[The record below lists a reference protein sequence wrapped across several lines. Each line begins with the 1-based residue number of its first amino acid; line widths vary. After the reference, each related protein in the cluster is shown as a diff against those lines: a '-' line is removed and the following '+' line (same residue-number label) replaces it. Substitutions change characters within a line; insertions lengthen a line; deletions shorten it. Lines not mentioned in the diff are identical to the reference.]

1 MKVNYTILAPER
13 KGTSI
18 KINLTEEDTNRS
30 GILIADLKP
39 FYDFS
44 SDYQNKIAF
53 DFFLLS
59 TLVYGIDNLLDRY
72 IYSIDGWTREIEFTF
87 PVVNL
92 DKWNAVKEELEN
104 ALCFLTGD
112 IWSISFEQ
120 MPYTAPL
127 FVNNEKRRK
136 YPSFKLSNS
145 PYEAVSLFSGGLDS
159 LIGIVNYFADNPT
172 KKLLLVS
179 HYDSNSGGPNSDQIR
194 LTRQF
199 NKKYIKNYNWIQT
212 GVGLQLL
219 SGISREPS
227 YRSRS
232 LMFIALGVYFASR
245 HNDTELVIPEN
256 GTISLNHP
264 LSASRRGSLSTRTTH
279 PYLLDSL
286 RAILS
291 KLAIN
296 VRLKNPYELFT
307 KGEMMR
313 DTSDL
318 PFIQGALL
326 DSVSCGKRG
335 RKSHWDRR
343 EGISHCGHCMPCI
356 YRRAALHKVNLDN
369 QPYGIDIFNPD
380 KGWEYAKNLPD
391 ISALVNYISTPITEE
406 QVERN
411 LLINASFP
419 IEKLSDYTN
428 VVVKTRD
435 EIKEWV
441 RAKANV
447 ETKRSFGI

>member
-1 MKVNYTILAPER
+1 MKVNYTILTPAR

-18 KINLTEEDTNRS
+18 KIKLIEEESNRS

-44 SDYQNKIAF
+44 ADYQNKIAF

-59 TLVYGIDNLLDRY
+59 TFVYGIDNLLDRY

-87 PVVNL
+87 PVVHL
-92 DKWNAVKEELEN
+92 DEWNTVKEELQK

-112 IWSISFEQ
+112 IWSINFEK
-120 MPYTAPL
+120 MLYTEPL
-127 FVNNEKRRK
+127 FLNNEKRRRH
-136 YPSFKLSNS
+136 PNFKLFNS
-145 PYEAVSLFSGGLDS
+145 QYETVSLFSGGLDS
-159 LIGIVNYFADNPT
+159 LIGIVDYFVKNPS

-194 LTRQF
+194 LTKQF
-199 NKKYIKNYNWIQT
+199 NTKYSNNYNWIQT
-212 GVGLQLL
+212 SVGLQLPL
-219 SGISREPS
+219 GITREPS

-245 HNDTELVIPEN
+245 FNNSELIIPEN

-286 RAILS
+286 RAILG
-291 KLAIN
+291 KLVIN
-296 VRLKNPYELFT
+296 VRLRNPYELFT

-343 EGISHCGHCMPCI
+343 EGVSHCGHCMPCI
-356 YRRAALHKVNLDN
+356 YRRAALHKVNLDT
-369 QPYGIDIFNPD
+369 QSYGIDIFNPE
-380 KGWEYAKNLPD
+380 KGWDYAKNLPD
-391 ISALVNYISTPITEE
+391 VSALVSYISTPITKEE
-406 QVERN
+406 VERN
-411 LLINASFP
+411 LLINASFSMDM
-419 IEKLSDYTN
+419 LGDYTN
-428 VVVKTRD
+428 VVMKTRD
-435 EIKEWV
+435 EIKDWV
-441 RAKANV
+441 RAKAND
-447 ETKRSFGI
+447 ETKRSFGL

>member
-1 MKVNYTILAPER
+1 MKVNYTISAPER
-13 KGTSI
+13 KGASI

-44 SDYQNKIAF
+44 PDYQNQIAF

-59 TLVYGIDNLLDRY
+59 TFVYGIDNLLDRY

-87 PVVNL
+87 PVVNVER
-92 DKWNAVKEELEN
+92 WNIVKEELEK

-120 MPYTAPL
+120 MPYTEPL
-127 FVNNEKRRK
+127 FLNNGKRRK
-136 YPSFKLSNS
+136 YPKFKFSNS
-145 PYEAVSLFSGGLDS
+145 QYETVSLFSGGLDS
-159 LIGIVNYFADNPT
+159 LIGIVDYFTANPT

-179 HYDSNSGGPNSDQIR
+179 HYDSNSGGPNSDQVR

-199 NKKYIKNYNWIQT
+199 NKKHINNYNWIQT
-212 GVGLQLL
+212 GVGLQLA
-219 SGISREPS
+219 SGITREPS

-245 HNDTELVIPEN
+245 YSNAELIIPEN

-286 RAILS
+286 RVIID
-291 KLAIN
+291 KLGIS
-296 VRLKNPYELFT
+296 VSLRNPYELFT

-318 PFIQGALL
+318 PFIEGALL

-335 RKSHWDRR
+335 RKAHWDRR
-343 EGISHCGHCMPCI
+343 EGVSHCGHCMPCI
-356 YRRAALHKVNLDN
+356 YRRAALHKVNLDT
-369 QPYGIDIFNPD
+369 QPYGIDIFNPL
-380 KGWEYAKNLPD
+380 KGWGYAKNLPD
-391 ISALVNYISTPITEE
+391 ISALINYISTPIKKEE
-406 QVERN
+406 VERN

-419 IEKLSDYTN
+419 IDQLPNYTD
-428 VVVKTRD
+428 VVMRTRD

-441 RAKANV
+441 KAKADD
-447 ETKRSFGI
+447 ETRKSFGL